1 MEKYSVLMSVYSK
14 TNTDDLKMSID
25 SMLNQTVIPEQFVI
39 VLDGPVGQGLLEL
52 LATYQAEYSEI
63 FSIVSL
69 KENHGLAYALN
80 EGIKASRNKLI
91 ARMDTDDYSLPDRCE
106 KQLKEFESNPN
117 LALLGGNTRH
127 FKESPTKPSN
137 VFGINPTGD
146 DAIKQCIRRNSAFS
160 HPTVMFN
167 KEAVVKCGM
176 YDPQLRRSQD
186 HDLFTRMLAMGYVC
200 RNIDEVL
207 VLYRADNDGKL
218 RNRNKD
224 SCEARVIIQKRIY
237 KRHQCSLLDYMYT
250 RLMVFAMKNLPEQI
264 YVWIY
269 SHLKEKKQNN

>member
-91 ARMDTDDYSLPDRCE
+91 ARMDTDDIAKPERCE
-106 KQLKEFESNPN
+106 KQLKM
-117 LALLGGNTRH
+117 
-127 FKESPTKPSN
+127 
-137 VFGINPTGD
+137 
-146 DAIKQCIRRNSAFS
+146 FS
-160 HPTVMFN
+160 
-167 KEAVVKCGM
+167 
-176 YDPQLRRSQD
+176 
-186 HDLFTRMLAMGYVC
+186 
-200 RNIDEVL
+200 
-207 VLYRADNDGKL
+207 DNQKL
-218 RNRNKD
+218 
-224 SCEARVIIQKRIY
+224 
-237 KRHQCSLLDYMYT
+237 
-250 RLMVFAMKNLPEQI
+250 
-264 YVWIY
+264 
-269 SHLKEKKQNN
+269 